1 MKKFNATNF
10 EKWPSYSKYF
20 LIFFINVLVLAACY
34 FNIIKPN
41 FDNYGEILN
50 KIANTI
56 VDISNIPVRTPNK
69 IKTFFFNEDT
79 TGIGS
84 LQGNKGFNV

>member
-1 MKKFNATNF
+1 MQNGVKHKSFSTKKKTN
-10 EKWPSYSKYF
+10 KQIDIINQKNF
-20 LIFFINVLVLAACY
+20 LPVCIVTVLFFS
-34 FNIIKPN
+34 
-41 FDNYGEILN
+41 ILN
-50 KIANTI
+50 KIVNTI

-69 IKTFFFNEDT
+69 IKTFFFNEAT

>member
-1 MKKFNATNF
+1 MI
-10 EKWPSYSKYF
+10 
-20 LIFFINVLVLAACY
+20 LFFSL
-34 FNIIKPN
+34 
-41 FDNYGEILN
+41 LN

-69 IKTFFFNEDT
+69 IRTFFFNEET